1 MSRVLGLDIGGN
13 GSRAQLSVD
22 GKVVAE
28 RSAASA
34 SVVAVGKATAGTAL
48 SQLLGQLPVDPARR
62 VDAVCVGSA
71 GGSIPDTQQFLTSHL
86 EPLTRPGMVLVV
98 SDALLVLPAA
108 GLDVGVAVTCGTG
121 SAVAGRY
128 QGDSVQSG
136 GWGYLLGDEGSG
148 YWIVRSAIRVL
159 LDRKDRGVPPGE
171 LGERLFKATSVRT
184 ISALQGLFYA
194 TPQPRVWAKHAPVV
208 LDNADPAAATI
219 AARAAEALAG
229 LAVSAAERLAAPS
242 DLPVVLS
249 GGLLAHG
256 GLEAA
261 VRKRIEKARPGS
273 DVRILETP
281 PVTGAVRLA
290 EAAAK
295 KGRASLGPA

>member
-34 SVVAVGKATAGTAL
+34 SVVAVGAATAGTAL

-136 GWGYLLGDEGSG
+136 GWGYLLGD
-148 YWIVRSAIRVL
+148 
-159 LDRKDRGVPPGE
+159 
-171 LGERLFKATSVRT
+171 
-184 ISALQGLFYA
+184 
-194 TPQPRVWAKHAPVV
+194 
-208 LDNADPAAATI
+208 
-219 AARAAEALAG
+219 
-229 LAVSAAERLAAPS
+229 
-242 DLPVVLS
+242 
-249 GGLLAHG
+249 
-256 GLEAA
+256 
-261 VRKRIEKARPGS
+261 
-273 DVRILETP
+273 
-281 PVTGAVRLA
+281 
-290 EAAAK
+290 
-295 KGRASLGPA
+295 

>member
-1 MSRVLGLDIGGN
+1 MSRVLGLDIGGT

-22 GKVVAE
+22 GKVTAE
-28 RSAASA
+28 KTGPSA
-34 SVVAVGKATAGTAL
+34 SVIAVGAAGAVTALGQLL
-48 SQLLGQLPVDPARR
+48 SQLPIDPAHRL
-62 VDAVCVGSA
+62 DAICVGSA
-71 GGSIPDTQQFLTSHL
+71 GGSVPDTQKFLTTHL
-86 EPLTRPGMVLVV
+86 EPLARSGKVLVV
-98 SDALLVLPAA
+98 SDAALVLPAA
-108 GLDVGVAVTCGTG
+108 GLDAGVAVTCGTG

-171 LGERLFKATSVRT
+171 LGERLFRANSVRT

-194 TPQPRVWAKHAPVV
+194 TPEPRIWSKHAPVV

-219 AARAAEALAG
+219 AARAADALAG
-229 LAVSAAERLAAPS
+229 LAVSAAERLAAPP
-242 DLPVVLS
+242 DLPVVLA

-273 DVRILETP
+273 DVRILDTQ

-290 EAAAK
+290 EATIQ